1 MSVPKLSKNRLFF
14 MIYRI
19 NNELSLMSK
28 VFKLG
33 ITKDNNKQ
41 IEEVSS
47 IEVLANKGVVGDRHF
62 DEYNDPYNQLTLI
75 EAENID
81 YYNTKYGLD
90 IPYKDFR
97 RNVVTKGI
105 QLNDLIG
112 KKIKIGNVEVEGV
125 DLCRPCRHLT
135 EVLNQDNILK
145 EFLRRGGLRCQ
156 ILTSSQ
162 ININDDIKVLD

>member
-1 MSVPKLSKNRLFF
+1 MG
-14 MIYRI
+14 
-19 NNELSLMSK
+19 K

-33 ITKDNNKQ
+33 ITKDNNKE
-41 IEEVSS
+41 IEEVNS

-81 YYNTKYGLD
+81 YYNTLYGLD
-90 IPYKDFR
+90 ISYKDFR
-97 RNVVTKGI
+97 RNIVTKGI

-112 KKIKIGNVEVEGV
+112 KKLKIGEVEVEGV

-135 EVLNQDNILK
+135 EVLNQPNVLK

-156 ILTSSQ
+156 ILSSSK
-162 ININDDIKVLD
+162 ISINDEIKILD

>member
-1 MSVPKLSKNRLFF
+1 
-14 MIYRI
+14 
-19 NNELSLMSK
+19 MSK

-33 ITKDNNKQ
+33 IAKDSNKE
-41 IEEVSS
+41 IAEVSS
-47 IEVLANKGVVGDRHF
+47 IKVLANKGVVGDRHF

-75 EAENID
+75 ESENID

-112 KKIKIGNVEVEGV
+112 KKIKIGKVEVEGI